1 MTAQPYSQ
9 QTADPFAGSESKPSV
24 SFKDMPVGTSYTLEV
39 TEAPQLVQARDYE
52 SGQPAFW
59 PDGNP
64 KMTVVTGVVDT
75 ATGEEKNLWAAKPS
89 ALFRAIGEAQ
99 KASGAQI
106 KVGDR
111 LVVTFSGE
119 KPNEKNPRLNP
130 QKLYTVQ
137 HTPGNPWGDDQA
149 QPAAQPVAAP
159 QQQAQVAPQAAPAA
173 GVQWTP
179 EQLAAAQAAGI
190 TLPGA

>member
-1 MTAQPYSQ
+1 MTAQPFNQ
-9 QTADPFAGSESKPSV
+9 NADPFAGGESKESV
-24 SFKDMPVGTSYTLEV
+24 SFKDMPVGTSYTLKV
-39 TEAPQLVQARDYE
+39 TEAPQLVQATDYE
-52 SGQPAFW
+52 SRQPAFW

-89 ALFRAIGEAQ
+89 ALFRAIGDAQ

-106 KVGDR
+106 KVGDT

-137 HTPGNPWGDDQA
+137 HTAGDAFAEQAPQVAPQPAAQTVQQAA
-149 QPAAQPVAAP
+149 QPAAAP
-159 QQQAQVAPQAAPAA
+159 QP
-173 GVQWTP
+173 GQWTP
-179 EQLAAAQAAGI
+179 EQIAAAQAAGI